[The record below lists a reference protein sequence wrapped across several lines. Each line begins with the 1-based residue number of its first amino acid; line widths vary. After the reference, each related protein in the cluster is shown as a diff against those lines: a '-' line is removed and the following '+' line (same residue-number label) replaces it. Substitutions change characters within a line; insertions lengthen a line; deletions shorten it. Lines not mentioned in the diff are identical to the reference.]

1 MWLAVL
7 ACLPLAAQIEGPAPD
22 PLEQGYRSLREGDA
36 GGAVDWFR
44 QAAEGQPAAS
54 VAWRELGYAY
64 LRIGEDGS
72 AQQVFEQVLADEPT
86 DARTALEYEIV
97 HVKTVAGRRAH
108 DSDLQ
113 ILGNLR
119 EVRQRTAQRRESTFA
134 HPFPVGSCF
143 DGIPGVAVPLI
154 RSPQFGLDV
163 SRQHRRHWL
172 A

>member
-86 DARTALEYEIV
+86 DARPAL
-97 HVKTVAGRRAH
+97 
-108 DSDLQ
+108 DLAYSY
-113 ILGNLR
+113 
-119 EVRQRTAQRRESTFA
+119 QRTGDRPRAEAWFTAAAQSKDAALRSTARGRSRNCGGLPGIHPGKTMALADSRFPRRMA
-134 HPFPVGSCF
+134 LC
-143 DGIPGVAVPLI
+143 
-154 RSPQFGLDV
+154 
-163 SRQHRRHWL
+163 
-172 A
+172 